1 MSNLPDDCG
10 WNSQL
15 DLPWDEPEVFEEDNN
30 EEEDIMQ
37 EDSVSVADDE
47 GTTSDIGVFSELFYS
62 PDQYIVSVRSELLE
76 DSETRHLVVEARLA
90 REKLL
95 KRLEGK
101 L

>member
-1 MSNLPDDCG
+1 MSNYPCDCG

-15 DLPWDEPEVFEEDNN
+15 ELPWNEPEVFEEDNN
-30 EEEDIMQ
+30 EEEDIM
-37 EDSVSVADDE
+37 SVSE
-47 GTTSDIGVFSELFYS
+47 SFNEYGTTGGMSFNDVFYS
-62 PDQYIVSVRSELLE
+62 PDEWVASARPELLE

-95 KRLEGK
+95 THLEGK